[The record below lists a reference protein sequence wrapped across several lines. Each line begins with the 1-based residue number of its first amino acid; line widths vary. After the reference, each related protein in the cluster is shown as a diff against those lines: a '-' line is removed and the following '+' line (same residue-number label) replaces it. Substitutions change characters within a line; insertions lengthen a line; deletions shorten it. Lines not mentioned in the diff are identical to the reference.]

1 MPLLLLR
8 PRSAAAAA
16 AAAPEPVIDPTPE
29 GSPTQVPVMTSGRY
43 RLPKAEL
50 LKTGAGH
57 KKSTPAND
65 QVVKALRE
73 VLDQFGIDAEV
84 SGFPAGSHGG
94 RATRSS
100 SDRAS
105 KSSG

>member
-1 MPLLLLR
+1 M
-8 PRSAAAAA
+8 AAAA

-29 GSPTQVPVMTSGRY
+29 GSPTQMPVMTSGRY

-73 VLDQFGIDAEV
+73 VLDQFGIDAET
-84 SGFPAGSHGG
+84 AGSLFYDDIIVTNIS
-94 RATRSS
+94 R
-100 SDRAS
+100 
-105 KSSG
+105 